1 MARRTLPPLA
11 ALRGFDAAA
20 RHLSFTGAAA
30 ELGLTQGA
38 VSRQVKALEEDLGQP
53 LFRRLTR
60 RIVLTPEGTAFHRTV
75 EEALAL
81 LAEGAGRLRG
91 GPPRR
96 LTLSALPT
104 IASAWLMPRL
114 DGFARRHP
122 GLEVRLLS
130 SIEPV
135 SLAGGEADLAI
146 RVGRLPGQP
155 QHRLAPRIELEMVRD
170 WRGLEAMPFLPDV
183 LVPVCRAEWLPNGPL
198 EPAALAALPLIHVST
213 RRHAWPDW
221 LRAQGVR
228 LAPQR
233 VQGGLSFSHFFMA
246 LEAARK
252 GQGVALVPDILLPGN
267 LPQEGLAVAGTAR
280 IASAGSYVLLRQD
293 SRKGE
298 GPLDALHGWLLAEA
312 WRSLM
317 DTHPGGGLGP
327 PPGDIPGREGSEA
340 QGNYAANGG
349 AGRNFR

>member
-1 MARRTLPPLA
+1 MVRRTLPPLA

-38 VSRQVKALEEDLGQP
+38 ISRQVKALEDDLGQK

-60 RIVLTPEGTAFHRTV
+60 RILLTPEGAAFHRTV

-81 LAEGAGRLRG
+81 LTQGAERLRG
-91 GPPRR
+91 GPPRQ

-114 DGFARRHP
+114 HGFAHRHP

-130 SIEPV
+130 SIEPA
-135 SLAGGEADLAI
+135 SLAAGEADLAI

-155 QHRLAPRIELEMVRD
+155 RHRLAPRIDLEMVRD
-170 WRGLEAMPFLPDV
+170 WRGLEATPFLPDV
-183 LVPVCRAEWLPNGPL
+183 LVPVCHAKWLPQGPL
-198 EPAALAALPLIHVST
+198 EAAALARLPLIHVST
-213 RRHAWPDW
+213 RQHAWPDW

-228 LAPQR
+228 LTATPAP
-233 VQGGLSFSHFFMA
+233 GLSLSHFFMA

-252 GQGVALVPDILLPGN
+252 GQGVALVPDILLPSG
-267 LPQEGLAVAGTAR
+267 LAQEELAEEGLALASTAR
-280 IASAGSYVLLRQD
+280 IPSAGGYVLLRRE
-293 SRKGE
+293 SRVGE
-298 GPLDALHGWLLAEA
+298 APLDALHAWLMAEA
-312 WRSLM
+312 QRSRR
-317 DTHPGGGLGP
+317 T
-327 PPGDIPGREGSEA
+327 
-340 QGNYAANGG
+340 
-349 AGRNFR
+349 

>member
-1 MARRTLPPLA
+1 M
-11 ALRGFDAAA
+11 RGFDAAA

-60 RIVLTPEGTAFHRTV
+60 RIVLTPEGAAFHRTV

-135 SLAGGEADLAI
+135 SLAGGGGPAI

-198 EPAALAALPLIHVST
+198 EPAALAALPLIQVST
-213 RRHAWPDW
+213 RRHAG
-221 LRAQGVR
+221 RTGC
-228 LAPQR
+228 APR
-233 VQGGLSFSHFFMA
+233 VCARPRSA
-246 LEAARK
+246 CKAAF
-252 GQGVALVPDILLPGN
+252 P
-267 LPQEGLAVAGTAR
+267 
-280 IASAGSYVLLRQD
+280 SAISSWRWKRRGRG
-293 SRKGE
+293 R
-298 GPLDALHGWLLAEA
+298 A
-312 WRSLM
+312 WRWCRTSCCPATFHRKDWPWPARRVSPAREAM
-317 DTHPGGGLGP
+317 CCC
-327 PPGDIPGREGSEA
+327 GRT
-340 QGNYAANGG
+340 AAKERGRSMRCM
-349 AGRNFR
+349 AGCWRKRGRA

>member
-38 VSRQVKALEEDLGQP
+38 ISRQVKALEEDLGQP

-60 RIVLTPEGTAFHRTV
+60 RIVLTPEGAAFHRTV

-114 DGFARRHP
+114 DGFARAHP

-135 SLAGGEADLAI
+135 SLAAGEADLAI

-170 WRGLEAMPFLPDV
+170 WRGLEATPFLPDV
-183 LVPVCRAEWLPNGPL
+183 LVPVCRAAWLPQGPL
-198 EPAALAALPLIHVST
+198 EASALAALPLIHVST

-228 LAPQR
+228 LAPR
-233 VQGGLSFSHFFMA
+233 LIEGGLSFSHFFMA

-252 GQGVALVPDILLPGN
+252 GQGVALVPDVLLPPA
-267 LPQEGLAVAGTAR
+267 LAAEGLALASRAR
-280 IASAGSYVLLRQD
+280 TPSAGSYVLLRQE
-293 SRKGE
+293 SRRGE

-312 WRSLM
+312 RRSLADM
-317 DTHPGGGLGP
+317 HPGDGLEP
-327 PPGDIPGREGSEA
+327 SPGDLPGREGSEA
-340 QGNYAANGG
+340 RENHAANGG
-349 AGRNFR
+349 GLA